1 MQEANEDLSVFDN
14 IIYYLENEGLE
25 YDLLEH
31 DHVHSSEEAAKVRG
45 TSLEEAAKALVL
57 VGKMKSDTS
66 PVTGI
71 GTTNQTVTARGLPP
85 PGMAVG
91 PDWKCYFMC
100 VVSGNKRLDLKKI
113 KELTGFPNVSLASP
127 DKVKELT
134 GLEVGKIPPF
144 PFLFDLDG
152 YVDKGVLENEYV
164 CFSAASNYRSVRMKS
179 DEWRVIASVPAVDIA
194 QEKEE

>member
-1 MQEANEDLSVFDN
+1 MKEDLSVFDN

-31 DHVHSSEEAAKVRG
+31 DHVHSSEQAARVRG

-57 VGKMKSDTS
+57 QGKKNDE
-66 PVTGI
+66 
-71 GTTNQTVTARGLPP
+71 
-85 PGMAVG
+85 
-91 PDWKCYFMC
+91 KKFFMC
-100 VVSGNKRLDLKKI
+100 VVSGHKRLDLKKI
-113 KELTGFPNVSLASP
+113 KEVTGFPNVSLASP
-127 DKVKELT
+127 EKVLELT

-164 CFSAASNYRSVRMKS
+164 CFSAASNFKSVRMRSK
-179 DEWRVIASVPAVDIA
+179 EWRVIASVPDKDIA
-194 QEKEE
+194 Q